1 MVVLFEYYC
10 VNVIH
15 RTIKKSKGSISM
27 DVRVVITS
35 GVKDEIH
42 FSGCCSDKNVLA
54 SL

>member
-1 MVVLFEYYC
+1 M
-10 VNVIH
+10 NVIN

-27 DVRVVITS
+27 EVRVVITS

-42 FSGCCSDKNVLA
+42 FSGCYSDKDVLA